1 MRVFLFVIRFCPH
14 YIIQRK
20 GKLSW
25 KKLLI
30 MLYYGQKFLL
40 KENNMALYSYLRVTF
55 LCLSGI
61 FFLFTLLFELWQ
73 KKWERLCLHI
83 FVCLIQMPLWIISGI
98 AILRFF
104 PDLIYS
110 YFPGIWMITGAVL
123 WMTPHC
129 IMTATAIRRKD
140 RFDITCSIAGISAI
154 ISFCV
159 FIYFCDLTKNAF

>member
-1 MRVFLFVIRFCPH
+1 
-14 YIIQRK
+14 
-20 GKLSW
+20 
-25 KKLLI
+25 
-30 MLYYGQKFLL
+30 
-40 KENNMALYSYLRVTF
+40 MAFYSYLRVTF

-73 KKWERLCLHI
+73 KKWNRLCLDI
-83 FVCLIQMPLWIISGI
+83 FVCLIQVPLWIILGI

-110 YFPGIWMITGAVL
+110 YFPGIWMIFGLLL
-123 WMTPHC
+123 WITPHC

-140 RFDITCSIAGISAI
+140 RFDITCSIAGLLSI

-159 FIYFCDLTKNAF
+159 FIYFWDLTKNAFLSSSRQKIEKVASLYLFSWHFTVVSEWRSFYSSRKFFSAA

>member
-1 MRVFLFVIRFCPH
+1 
-14 YIIQRK
+14 
-20 GKLSW
+20 
-25 KKLLI
+25 

-40 KENNMALYSYLRVTF
+40 KGNNMAIFSYLRVIF

-61 FFLFTLLFELWQ
+61 FFLFTLVLETWQ
-73 KKWERLCLHI
+73 KKWKRLCLDI
-83 FVCLIQMPLWIISGI
+83 FVCLIQVPLWIILGI

-104 PDLIYS
+104 PDLIHS
-110 YFPGIWMITGAVL
+110 YFPGIWMIAGAVL
-123 WMTPHC
+123 WITPHC

-159 FIYFCDLTKNAF
+159 FIYFWDLTKN

>member
-1 MRVFLFVIRFCPH
+1 
-14 YIIQRK
+14 
-20 GKLSW
+20 
-25 KKLLI
+25 

-40 KENNMALYSYLRVTF
+40 KGNNMALYSYLRVTF

-73 KKWERLCLHI
+73 KKWKGLCLDI
-83 FVCLIQMPLWIISGI
+83 FVCLIQVPLWIILGI

-123 WMTPHC
+123 WITPHC
-129 IMTATAIRRKD
+129 IMTAKAIHRKD
-140 RFDITCSIAGISAI
+140 RFDTVCSVAGILAI

-159 FIYFCDLTKNAF
+159 FIYFWDLTKNAF

>member
-1 MRVFLFVIRFCPH
+1 MKAVCKSVVTNNAGGELKTVFGTLALAAAVFCMAANI
-14 YIIQRK
+14 YR
-20 GKLSW
+20 GKW
-25 KKLLI
+25 
-30 MLYYGQKFLL
+30 
-40 KENNMALYSYLRVTF
+40 N
-55 LCLSGI
+55 
-61 FFLFTLLFELWQ
+61 
-73 KKWERLCLHI
+73 RLCLDI

-129 IMTATAIRRKD
+129 IITATAIRRKD
-140 RFDITCSIAGISAI
+140 RFDTVCSVAGILAI

-159 FIYFCDLTKNAF
+159 FIYFWDLTKNAF

>member
-1 MRVFLFVIRFCPH
+1 
-14 YIIQRK
+14 
-20 GKLSW
+20 
-25 KKLLI
+25 

-40 KENNMALYSYLRVTF
+40 RKNNMALYSCLRVTF

-73 KKWERLCLHI
+73 KKWKRLCLDI
-83 FVCLIQMPLWIISGI
+83 FVCLIQVPLWIILGI

-110 YFPGIWMITGAVL
+110 YFPGMWMITGAVL
-123 WMTPHC
+123 WITPHC

-140 RFDITCSIAGISAI
+140 RLDMACAIAGILSI

-159 FIYFCDLTKNAF
+159 FIYFWDLTKNAF